1 MRLFV
6 AVRPPDDVLD
16 LLANVPRL
24 DDTPARWTTRDQWHV
39 TLRFLG
45 NVDDPAPVI
54 DALEGIRTTLAPVD
68 VTLGPRAG
76 VLGHQVVYL
85 PIAGLDGLA
94 SAVIDATRTFG
105 EPPQTRRFKGH
116 LTLAR
121 TKGGIVDRS
130 SLDVAA
136 TWTVDHLELIR
147 SHLGRGPATYET
159 LAAFSLDG
167 GTHR

>member
-16 LLANVPRL
+16 LLANVPRP

-39 TLRFLG
+39 TLRFFG
-45 NVDDPAPVI
+45 NVDDPVPII
-54 DALEGIRTTLAPVD
+54 DALDALRASLAPAD

-85 PIAGLDGLA
+85 PVAGLDALA
-94 SAVIDATRTFG
+94 TAVIDATRTFG

-121 TKGGIVDRS
+121 TKGSLVDRS
-130 SLDVAA
+130 SLDLSAA
-136 TWTVDHLELIR
+136 WTADHIELIR

-159 LAAFSLDG
+159 RAAVSL
-167 GTHR
+167 

>member
-6 AVRPPDDVLD
+6 AVRPPDAVLD
-16 LLANVPRL
+16 QLASLPRPP
-24 DDTPARWTTRDQWHV
+24 DGPARWTTRDQWHV

-54 DALEGIRTTLAPVD
+54 DALHAVANLGPVD
-68 VTLGPRAG
+68 VSLGPRAG

-85 PIAGLDGLA
+85 PVAGLDALA
-94 SAVIDATRTFG
+94 SVVIDATRTFG
-105 EPPQTRRFKGH
+105 EPAQTRRFKGH

-121 TKGGIVDRS
+121 TKGGVVDRS
-130 SLDVAA
+130 SLDLSA
-136 TWTVDHLELIR
+136 TWTVDRVELIR

-159 LAAFSLDG
+159 LVSIRLEG
-167 GTHR
+167 